1 VRSIKPD
8 LIRKKDVG
16 AARDLCLRR
25 EAVSSIRNLN
35 DGGIRSTQNPDMNK
49 KQISPGSSKGPRSI
63 TSSTK
68 AAEPTNSQL
77 GAPPAHVTNPSDAR
91 EALENGSL
99 AAVARYL
106 RDDVAPLLRLIA
118 ERRHRPS
125 QRTTKP
131 PGYDPDSEFEF
142 DTMDV
147 AWAIENGHS
156 GLVDDFLRQLAGFL
170 RPLGDMLDPAGRG
183 EFQLKPV
190 RRRKGKPKN
199 QKQAILEGNI
209 HRDLRFA
216 RIRLGGKLEA
226 AISEVSEKYKCSRAT
241 LMRVWAKYEHSRT
254 RT

>member
-8 LIRKKDVG
+8 LIRRKDVG
-16 AARDLCLRR
+16 VARDICLRR
-25 EAVSSIRNLN
+25 EAVSSIRNLD
-35 DGGIRSTQNPDMNK
+35 DGGIRSTQNPHMNK
-49 KQISPGSSKGPRSI
+49 KEISPGSSKGTRSK

-77 GAPPAHVTNPSDAR
+77 GGFGAEVTNPSDAR

-118 ERRHRPS
+118 ERRHQPS
-125 QRTTKP
+125 QRATKP
-131 PGYDPDSEFEF
+131 PDYDPDREFEY
-142 DTMDV
+142 DTADT

-170 RPLGDMLDPAGRG
+170 RSLGDMLDPKGRS
-183 EFQLKPV
+183 EFQLRPV

-226 AISEVSEKYKCSRAT
+226 AIAEVSEKYNCSRAT
-241 LMRVWAKYEHSRT
+241 VFRIWKKARSDRKKS
-254 RT
+254 

>member
-1 VRSIKPD
+1 LNNKRIRLTNANTSKKKPGKPAKPTD
-8 LIRKKDVG
+8 
-16 AARDLCLRR
+16 CLL
-25 EAVSSIRNLN
+25 A
-35 DGGIRSTQNPDMNK
+35 
-49 KQISPGSSKGPRSI
+49 
-63 TSSTK
+63 
-68 AAEPTNSQL
+68 
-77 GAPPAHVTNPSDAR
+77 APPAHVTNPFDAR
-91 EALENGSL
+91 EALENGS
-99 AAVARYL
+99 VAGIGRYL
-106 RDDVAPLLRLIA
+106 RDDVASLLKLIPK
-118 ERRHRPS
+118 HGQQLGQQS
-125 QRTTKP
+125 TNP
-131 PGYDPDSEFEF
+131 PGYDPDLEFEF
-142 DTMDV
+142 DTTDI
-147 AWAIENGHS
+147 AWAIENGSS

>member
-1 VRSIKPD
+1 MQ
-8 LIRKKDVG
+8 
-16 AARDLCLRR
+16 
-25 EAVSSIRNLN
+25 NL
-35 DGGIRSTQNPDMNK
+35 DMNE
-49 KQISPGSSKGPRSI
+49 KQIPTGSPKGTRSR
-63 TSSTK
+63 TSSMK
-68 AAEPTNSQL
+68 VAEPTNSQL
-77 GAPPAHVTNPSDAR
+77 GGFDAEATNPADAR

-118 ERRHRPS
+118 EHRHRPS

-131 PGYDPDSEFEF
+131 PGYDPDLEFEF
-142 DTMDV
+142 DTADV
-147 AWAIENGHS
+147 TWAIENGHS

-190 RRRKGKPKN
+190 RRRKGKPKD

-226 AISEVSEKYKCSRAT
+226 AISEVGEKYKCSRAT

>member
-25 EAVSSIRNLN
+25 EAVSSIRNLD
-35 DGGIRSTQNPDMNK
+35 DGGIRSTQNPDINK

-77 GAPPAHVTNPSDAR
+77 GETTTDVTNPSDAR
-91 EALENGSL
+91 ENLENGS
-99 AAVARYL
+99 VAGIGGYL
-106 RDDVAPLLRLIA
+106 RDDVASLLKLMPK
-118 ERRHRPS
+118 HRQQSGQPS
-125 QRTTKP
+125 TKP

-142 DTMDV
+142 ETTDV
-147 AWAIENGHS
+147 TWAIENGHS

-183 EFQLKPV
+183 EFQLKPM

-216 RIRLGGKLEA
+216 RARLGGKLEA

>member
-1 VRSIKPD
+1 MLGLPRRPPMIPERVDGRADDSVKTNDKPR
-8 LIRKKDVG
+8 LPASSNKGI
-16 AARDLCLRR
+16 R
-25 EAVSSIRNLN
+25 EAKANTSKKNPGKRANPTDCLPAAPAAQVS
-35 DGGIRSTQNPDMNK
+35 
-49 KQISPGSSKGPRSI
+49 
-63 TSSTK
+63 
-68 AAEPTNSQL
+68 
-77 GAPPAHVTNPSDAR
+77 NPSDAR
-91 EALENGSL
+91 ENIENGS
-99 AAVARYL
+99 VARIGRYL
-106 RDDVAPLLRLIA
+106 HDDVGPLLRLIA

-125 QRTTKP
+125 QRTTNP

-183 EFQLKPV
+183 EFQLRPV

-226 AISEVSEKYKCSRAT
+226 AISEVGEKYNLSRST
-241 LMRVWAKYEHSRT
+241 VFRIWKKRRSDQKS
-254 RT
+254 

>member
-1 VRSIKPD
+1 MTSGGPALNNKRIRLTNANASKKNPGKPAKPTD
-8 LIRKKDVG
+8 CLP
-16 AARDLCLRR
+16 AAP
-25 EAVSSIRNLN
+25 AAQVSS
-35 DGGIRSTQNPDMNK
+35 
-49 KQISPGSSKGPRSI
+49 
-63 TSSTK
+63 
-68 AAEPTNSQL
+68 
-77 GAPPAHVTNPSDAR
+77 PSDAR
-91 EALENGSL
+91 ENLETGS
-99 AAVARYL
+99 VAGIGRYL
-106 RDDVAPLLRLIA
+106 HDDVAPLLRLIA
-118 ERRHRPS
+118 EHRHRPS

-183 EFQLKPV
+183 EFQLRPV

-226 AISEVSEKYKCSRAT
+226 AISEVGEKYNLSRST
-241 LMRVWAKYEHSRT
+241 VFRI
-254 RT
+254 

>member
-1 VRSIKPD
+1 MTS
-8 LIRKKDVG
+8 G
-16 AARDLCLRR
+16 GSA
-25 EAVSSIRNLN
+25 LN
-35 DGGIRSTQNPDMNK
+35 NKGIRQAKAKTNKNNPDK
-49 KQISPGSSKGPRSI
+49 LAKQ
-63 TSSTK
+63 TDCLL
-68 AAEPTNSQL
+68 A
-77 GAPPAHVTNPSDAR
+77 APPAHVTNPFDAR

-118 ERRHRPS
+118 EHRHRPS

-131 PGYDPDSEFEF
+131 PGHDPDSEFEF

-147 AWAIENGHS
+147 AWAIESGHS
-156 GLVDDFLRQLAGFL
+156 GLLDDFLRQLAGFL

-226 AISEVSEKYKCSRAT
+226 AISEVSEKYDCSRAT
-241 LMRVWAKYEHSRT
+241 LLRVWKRYERT
-254 RT
+254 RTRT

>member
-1 VRSIKPD
+1 
-8 LIRKKDVG
+8 
-16 AARDLCLRR
+16 
-25 EAVSSIRNLN
+25 
-35 DGGIRSTQNPDMNK
+35 MNE
-49 KQISPGSSKGPRSI
+49 KQIPPGSPKGTRSR
-63 TSSTK
+63 TSSMK
-68 AAEPTNSQL
+68 VAEPTNSQI
-77 GAPPAHVTNPSDAR
+77 GKPATEATNPSDAR
-91 EALENGSL
+91 ETLENGSI
-99 AAVARYL
+99 AGIGPYL
-106 RDDVAPLLRLIA
+106 RDDVASLLRLIA

-156 GLVDDFLRQLAGFL
+156 GLVDDFLRQLTGFL

-226 AISEVSEKYKCSRAT
+226 AISEVREKYKCSRAT

>member
-1 VRSIKPD
+1 MRSGDRALSNKRFCPAKANTSEKNPGKLAKPTD
-8 LIRKKDVG
+8 CSL
-16 AARDLCLRR
+16 AAH
-25 EAVSSIRNLN
+25 
-35 DGGIRSTQNPDMNK
+35 
-49 KQISPGSSKGPRSI
+49 SPPLS
-63 TSSTK
+63 
-68 AAEPTNSQL
+68 
-77 GAPPAHVTNPSDAR
+77 NPSDAR
-91 EALENGSL
+91 EALENGSI
-99 AAVARYL
+99 AGIAHYL
-106 RDDVAPLLRLIA
+106 RDDVPSLLRLIA

-156 GLVDDFLRQLAGFL
+156 RLVDDFLRQLAGFL

>member
-1 VRSIKPD
+1 MASGLGCAGCGPGHP
-8 LIRKKDVG
+8 LIPER
-16 AARDLCLRR
+16 A
-25 EAVSSIRNLN
+25 
-35 DGGIRSTQNPDMNK
+35 
-49 KQISPGSSKGPRSI
+49 
-63 TSSTK
+63 
-68 AAEPTNSQL
+68 AAEMSADPTNTNEKRRPAALSNKRIRQAKANTSEKNPGKL
-77 GAPPAHVTNPSDAR
+77 AKPTDCLPAAPAAQVSNPSDAR
-91 EALENGSL
+91 ENIENGS
-99 AAVARYL
+99 VAGIGRYL
-106 RDDVAPLLRLIA
+106 HDEVGPLLRLIA

-125 QRTTKP
+125 RRTTNP

-147 AWAIENGHS
+147 TWAIENGHS
-156 GLVDDFLRQLAGFL
+156 GLVDDFLRQLARFL

-183 EFQLKPV
+183 EFQLKPA